1 MADTD
6 ANVPYVTAYG
16 NITKVLER
24 IRTAQTPPRFSTDFL
39 GTTLNLSGG
48 SARPLI
54 PFLKRTGFLGS
65 DGTPTDLYKQ
75 FRNPSQ
81 SGQAAAKALRIGYAN
96 LYRVNEYL
104 HDATDPQLK
113 GIVVQVTGSEPSSST
128 VQAIVGSFKA
138 LKAFANFSQA
148 PSGDS
153 SAPEQSLQTLRWRM
167 PRVRTRLFHTSAWG
181 TQSTSTYLQLR
192 TSRSSTPSSRVS
204 GSICSNGNVGRRRH
218 QAFRDDQPTHRA

>member
-6 ANVPYVTAYG
+6 ANVPYVMAYG

-24 IRTAQTPPRFSTDFL
+24 IRTAQAPPRFSTDFL

-75 FRNPSQ
+75 FRNPSH

-104 HDATDPQLK
+104 HDATEPQLK

-153 SAPEQSLQTLRWRM
+153 SAPEQSNVDTTTLENAGR
-167 PRVRTRLFHTSAWG
+167 PDALTAHLRLGYTINLNLPATSDIAVFDAIFK
-181 TQSTSTYLQLR
+181 SLR
-192 TSRSSTPSSRVS
+192 E
-204 GSICSNGNVGRRRH
+204 H
-218 QAFRDDQPTHRA
+218 LL